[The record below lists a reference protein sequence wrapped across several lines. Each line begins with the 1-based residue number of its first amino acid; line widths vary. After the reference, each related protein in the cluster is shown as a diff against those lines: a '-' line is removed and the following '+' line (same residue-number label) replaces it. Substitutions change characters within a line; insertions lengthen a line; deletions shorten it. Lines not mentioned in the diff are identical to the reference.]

1 MTEVRVRMY
10 RPNGIGDCF
19 LLSFHEGDQ
28 TRHMLID
35 CGVLKGTEEGTL
47 RMQQLV
53 KQIGEVTDKKLD
65 VLVATHEHWDH
76 ISGFNQAREE
86 FEKLDI
92 TEVWLGWTEKKN
104 DPRASEL
111 ASKREKAM
119 KAVEN
124 ATRKLALSAAP
135 VARDRL
141 KGLEGLR
148 QFAGEFGLK
157 DAMASEK
164 KEEGNLKEDGIGRRT
179 TAQALEWARSGTG
192 GEVKY
197 LEPGGQP
204 IPIHGLT
211 GVRVFVLGPPLAAEA
226 IRKNDPSQRIP
237 EVYHL
242 AGKMELG
249 FLAALDRVDSDDP
262 QNAQDSGSPFD
273 NSFQISIG
281 QAQQQEFFKQT
292 YFSDLDWREIDLDW
306 LGSAESLALQLDSDT
321 NNTSLVLAIELV
333 KSGRVL
339 LFPGDAQV
347 GSWLSWQNLSWTSTD
362 PQGQTISINA
372 QDLLKR
378 TVLYKVGH
386 HASHNATLREKGL
399 EQMLNNQLS
408 ALIPVYQEQA
418 STQGKSG
425 WEMPFKPLLER
436 LEEKTSGRIYRTDH
450 GTPQG
455 MPNHVEGEYAETDE
469 FIELIYR
476 D

>member
-1 MTEVRVRMY
+1 MY

-19 LLSFHEGDQ
+19 LVSFTEGDQ

-35 CGVLKGTEEGTL
+35 CGVLKGTDEATF
-47 RMQQLV
+47 RMKHLV
-53 KQIGEVTDKKLD
+53 KRIGDVTGMKLD

-86 FEKLDI
+86 FEEIDI
-92 TEVWLGWTEKKN
+92 EEVWLGWTEKKN

-111 ASKREKAM
+111 AKKREKAR

-124 ATRKLALSAAP
+124 AAMKLSLSAAP
-135 VARDRL
+135 SARDRL

-148 QFAGEFGLK
+148 QFSGHFGTK
-157 DAMASEK
+157 DKIAPENQD
-164 KEEGNLKEDGIGRRT
+164 EGNLRKNSIGRRT

-204 IPIHGLT
+204 VSIPGIN

-226 IRKNDPSQRIP
+226 IRKNDPSQRNP

-242 AGKMELG
+242 AGGMELS
-249 FLAALDRVDSDDP
+249 FLAALERIASEDS
-262 QNAQDSGSPFD
+262 QNTQDSGSPFD
-273 NSFQISIG
+273 DSFRISFEK
-281 QAQQQEFFKQT
+281 AEENEFFRQT

-306 LGSAESLALQLDSDT
+306 LGSAEGLALQLDSDT
-321 NNTSLVLAIELV
+321 NNTSLVIAIELV
-333 KSGRVL
+333 KSGQVF

-347 GSWLSWQNLSWTSTD
+347 GNWLSWQDLSWTITD
-362 PQGQTISINA
+362 NHGETIKITA

-399 EQMLNNQLS
+399 EQMLDSQLS
-408 ALIPVYQEQA
+408 ALIPVYQDQA
-418 STQGKSG
+418 STQGKKG

-436 LEEKTSGRIYRTDH
+436 LDEKTSGRIYRTDH

-455 MPNHVEGEYAETDE
+455 MPKHVEGVYTETED

>member
-19 LLSFHEGDQ
+19 LLSFNEGDQ

-53 KQIGEVTDKKLD
+53 KKIGEDTGKRLD
-65 VLVATHEHWDH
+65 ILVATHEHWDH
-76 ISGFNQAREE
+76 ISGFNQARDE
-86 FEKLDI
+86 FAQLGVGQ
-92 TEVWLGWTEKKN
+92 VWLGWTEKKN

-111 ASKREKAM
+111 AKKREKAK

-124 ATRKLALSAAP
+124 ATLKLALSATP
-135 VARDRL
+135 SARDRL

-148 QFAGEFGLK
+148 QFTGVFGIS
-157 DAMASEK
+157 DAIAPEN
-164 KEEGNLKEDGIGRRT
+164 KEEGRVKDEIGRRT
-179 TAQALEWARSGTG
+179 TAQALEWIRSGTG

-204 IPIHGLT
+204 IPIPGLA

-226 IRKNDPSQRIP
+226 IRKNDPSQRNP

-242 AGKMELG
+242 AGGMELS
-249 FLAALDRVDSDDP
+249 FLAALERNASEDP

-273 NSFQISIG
+273 ASFRIPLE
-281 QAQQQEFFKQT
+281 QAKQQEFFQQT

-306 LGSAESLALQLDSDT
+306 LGSAEGLALQLDSDT

-347 GSWLSWQNLSWTSTD
+347 GNWLSWQDLTWTLTD
-362 PQGQTISINA
+362 PQGQTLRINA

-399 EQMLNNQLS
+399 EQMLSGHLS
-408 ALIPVYQEQA
+408 ALIPVYQDQA
-418 STQGKSG
+418 ATQGKSG
-425 WEMPFKPLLER
+425 WEMPFKPLMER
-436 LEEKTSGRIYRTDH
+436 LGEKTSGRIYRTDH
-450 GTPQG
+450 GTPHG
-455 MPNHVEGEYAETDE
+455 MPKHVEGEYTETDE